1 MTIDVRAGV
10 RGTVRGRMQHYGWVL
25 DLQGA
30 SGGGL
35 VNEDARGCIIAK
47 ISALCRVDRERNE
60 RGDEPLDYV
69 ERAERTVLLGGEA
82 VEWRIEGEADV
93 VYFLAEDGGDVAE

>member
-10 RGTVRGRMQHYGWVL
+10 RGTVRSRMQHYGRVL

-35 VNEDARGCIIAK
+35 VNEDARMASSSKSAFCVALIA
-47 ISALCRVDRERNE
+47 REEKGR
-60 RGDEPLDYV
+60 
-69 ERAERTVLLGGEA
+69 
-82 VEWRIEGEADV
+82 
-93 VYFLAEDGGDVAE
+93 